1 MFVILQTSLSC
12 VTRRNVSNIDDPS
25 SHVQE
30 EETQFV
36 VVLLQELKR
45 DLASLMQK
53 TLSRYVL
60 T

>member
-12 VTRRNVSNIDDPS
+12 VTRRDVSNIDVPS

-36 VVLLQELKR
+36 VVLL
-45 DLASLMQK
+45 
-53 TLSRYVL
+53 
-60 T
+60 